1 MRILVFDSGLGGLSV
16 FAPVRA
22 LLPQAQLIYAAD
34 NAGFPYGRWREDE
47 LAGRIVD
54 LMAALIEE
62 AKPDIV
68 VIACNTASTLVL
80 KRLRNTYPVPF
91 IGTVPAIKVAAK
103 SSRSRMFSV
112 LATPGTVARV
122 YTKELVARFAP
133 DCRVKLLGVR
143 GLAGLAEA
151 RLRGVEIG
159 RDHLAKLIA
168 PAFDEAAGGRTD
180 TVVLACTHYP
190 LLMAELENAAPWPV
204 NFIDPAAAI
213 AQQVAKVAAAISR
226 DVEGD
231 AKPEESRIIFTSG
244 IGENAALANKLKAH
258 GFALP
263 PQILPG
269 WVRGRA
275 HDGISG

>member
-22 LLPQAQLIYAAD
+22 RIAQAQMIYAAD
-34 NAGFPYGRWREDE
+34 NAGFPYGRWRENE
-47 LAGRIVD
+47 LAARIVD
-54 LMAALIEE
+54 LMAALIEA
-62 AKPDIV
+62 AKPDIG

-80 KRLRNTYPVPF
+80 KRLRNTYPIPF

-122 YTKELVARFAP
+122 YTKELVERFAP
-133 DCRVKLLGVR
+133 DCRVKLVGVR

-168 PAFDEAAGGRTD
+168 PAFVEAAQGRTD

-213 AQQVAKVAAAISR
+213 AQQVARVAAAISR
-226 DVEGD
+226 DVDGD
-231 AKPEESRIIFTSG
+231 AKPERPRIIFTSG
-244 IGENAALANKLKAH
+244 IGENAALANGLKAH

-269 WVRGRA
+269 WVRDRA